1 MLLQAKEIRLKGE
14 GEGEKSGGA
23 PREWGSDHVISRVS
37 R

>member
-14 GEGEKSGGA
+14 GEGEKGWGT
-23 PREWGSDHVISRVS
+23 PREWGSDHVISRAS